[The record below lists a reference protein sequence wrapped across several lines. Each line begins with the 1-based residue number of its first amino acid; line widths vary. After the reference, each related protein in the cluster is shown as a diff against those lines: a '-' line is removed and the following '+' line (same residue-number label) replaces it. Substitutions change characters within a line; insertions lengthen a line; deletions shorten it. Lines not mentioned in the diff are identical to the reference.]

1 MKHLPES
8 AAARVAVLR
17 LNPRYRDDIV
27 AHLLQL
33 PTEDRRLRFGHSI
46 ADDAVRKYVAGID
59 FGRDSVFGIHGAAL
73 ELIGVA
79 QLALDPVH
87 RVAELGVS
95 VDPSSRTKGY
105 GYALLERAVLH
116 AANLG
121 YRVLFMYCL
130 AENGIMM
137 HLAQKA
143 GLTVVIERGEAD
155 ARLKL
160 DRFAHGGAIKE
171 ALADQFA
178 LVDSMLKQQFLW
190 LAQPRPAAP
199 KSVDQVLPGERREGA
214 FAGIG

>member
-1 MKHLPES
+1 MNPLQAGP
-8 AAARVAVLR
+8 APRVAVHR
-17 LNPRYRDDIV
+17 LNPRYRADI
-27 AHLLQL
+27 ASHLLQL
-33 PTEDRRLRFGHSI
+33 PADDRRLRFGHSI
-46 ADDAVRKYVAGID
+46 PDDAVRKYVAGID
-59 FGRDSVFGIHGAAL
+59 FARDSVFGIHGAAL

-79 QLALDPVH
+79 HLALDPVH

-95 VDPSSRTKGY
+95 VDPSCRTKGY
-105 GYALLERAVLH
+105 GYALLQRAVLH

-121 YRVLFMYCL
+121 YRVLFMVCL
-130 AENGIMM
+130 AENGVMM

-143 GLTVVIERGEAD
+143 GLTVVIEQGEAD

-160 DRFAHGGAIKE
+160 DRLAHGGAIKE

-178 LVDSMLKQQFLW
+178 LVDCMLKQQFLW

-199 KSVDQVLPGERREGA
+199 QSIDEVLPGERREGA

>member
-1 MKHLPES
+1 
-8 AAARVAVLR
+8 VAVLR
-17 LNPRYRDDIV
+17 LNPRYRDDIA

-33 PTEDRRLRFGHSI
+33 PAEDRRLRFGHSI
-46 ADDAVRKYVAGID
+46 GDDAVRKYVAGID

-79 QLALDPVH
+79 HLALDPVH

-95 VDPSSRTKGY
+95 VDPSSRAKGY
-105 GYALLERAVLH
+105 GFALLQRAVLH
-116 AANLG
+116 AANLR
-121 YRVLFMYCL
+121 YRVLFMVCL

-160 DRFAHGGAIKE
+160 DRFAHGGAIRE

-178 LVDSMLKQQFLW
+178 LVDNLLKQQFLW

-199 KSVDQVLPGERREGA
+199 TSVDEVRPGERREGA